1 MNGRHLLLD
10 TNCIVALWATDP
22 SAIELVANA
31 TKCHLPVVVIGEL
44 YYGAYR
50 SGRVQENLNKVDEL
64 LGEFKVL
71 GCNVETG
78 QIYGRLKHQLRMMG
92 KPIPENDLWI
102 GAIAKQHNLLVATK
116 DHHFQAIE
124 AVETVGW

>member
-1 MNGRHLLLD
+1 
-10 TNCIVALWATDP
+10 
-22 SAIELVANA
+22 
-31 TKCHLPVVVIGEL
+31 
-44 YYGAYR
+44 
-50 SGRVQENLNKVDEL
+50 
-64 LGEFKVL
+64 
-71 GCNVETG
+71 
-78 QIYGRLKHQLRMMG
+78 MMG